1 MSHDPNDSQAGFPVE
16 PADQP
21 RGLRED
27 DPHWIHMLKLA
38 ELGVTSSSL
47 LHELRQPLF
56 ALKGYLQL
64 LVSEGG
70 GERPSDPRLE
80 RCLRLVNDMEQMA
93 SSFLDFSRV
102 TEAKRIPLD
111 VRAPV
116 EAALGLLSGRFRR
129 AKVEL
134 RLDLPSDLPVILG
147 NPLTLQQVLVN
158 MLGNAIDALTERDEL
173 PPRCIWVVAQRH
185 SEGGVRLLVADNG
198 TGIDPALAE
207 QIFNYF
213 FTTKPEGKG
222 TGLGLA
228 ISASIVAAHGG
239 LLRLIPTPSEPWVPE
254 ELSPRTVFELLL
266 PGRKPLR

>member
-1 MSHDPNDSQAGFPVE
+1 MSNDPHDPQTGF
-16 PADQP
+16 AQDASRLG

-27 DPHWIHMLKLA
+27 DPQWIHMLKLA

-64 LVSEGG
+64 LVSEGR
-70 GERPSDPRLE
+70 GEHPSDPRLE

-102 TEAKRIPLD
+102 TESRMLPLD

-134 RLDLPSDLPVILG
+134 RLDLPSDLPVVQG

-158 MLGNAIDALTERDEL
+158 MLGNAIDALCERDEQPL
-173 PPRCIWVVAQRH
+173 RCIWVVARRY
-185 SEGGVRLLVADNG
+185 EEEGVRLLVADNG
-198 TGIDPALAE
+198 TGIDPVLAE

-239 LLRLIPTPSEPWVPE
+239 VLRLIPPQSESWESPE
-254 ELSPRTVFELLL
+254 LLPCTVFELLL
-266 PGRKPLR
+266 PGRLPHR